1 MKTRNK
7 IIASILYLLAGY
19 IAFFICI
26 KKLYFINFSYD
37 LLLLFTIFNIFVLCH
52 LFIDLRKMYNFI
64 YQKRYLIGLIVLSF
78 LVIGKYNGS
87 SIEIWNDYIQPE
99 YKLNNSIILGIP
111 RGIRSD
117 EWLVSTPLN
126 LTQET
131 KLVNNSSNNEIL
143 GAHNNLVTL
152 YPNLPSKD
160 ISILSTP
167 NNIGYLFLDS
177 ERAYSLSW
185 YLPYFILFFA
195 TFEMFMI
202 ITKKN
207 KIYSLVGAI
216 LISLSPVIG
225 WWQSA
230 NIPAYGALAIVLFYY
245 FVMEEKWLK
254 KLFLSILF
262 GYTGYLYIM
271 CMYPAW
277 QVPYAYVYLILLIW
291 IIATNYKKIHKTDFL
306 YLLPVLMIIAVPL
319 IVIFKQNYDVLT
331 VMNSTVYPG
340 ERMSTG
346 GGEWR
351 TLFTYILDIFYPYK
365 RHLSNPCELAQYL
378 SLYPLPII
386 YSIYLMIKN
395 KKKDLFLI
403 LSNIVLISLS
413 IWIFFPL
420 PKIISRLTLIYMSTE
435 NRAQVAIGYLS
446 IIEIIYILNYYE
458 NNNKNHLFNIKKAI
472 ISLIITILTIKISN
486 NIINIYYP
494 GYVNLLTS
502 LICLVIFGLIMYLFI
517 LNNKKTNSTLC
528 IIFVFV
534 SVVSSILISPI
545 NKGLTIFYNKPISKE
560 INKLV
565 NENSNSIFM
574 SVDESITTA
583 NYLAVNGAKTI
594 NTTNYIPN
602 LDLYHK
608 LDPELKYNDVYN
620 RYEHIAIKLVDRE
633 TKFELVQADCIRI
646 ELNKADI
653 CKMNVDYLAYNGT
666 DTSNLSEY
674 QEIYSEYNFHLFK
687 TNCKVRDS

>member
-1 MKTRNK
+1 MKNSCK
-7 IIASILYLLAGY
+7 IIISILYLLFGY
-19 IAFFICI
+19 IAFFLCI
-26 KKLYFINFSYD
+26 KRFYFINFSYD
-37 LLLLFTIFNIFVLCH
+37 LLLFFTIFNIFILCH
-52 LFIDLRKMYNFI
+52 LFIDLKKMYDFI
-64 YQKRYLIGLIVLSF
+64 YQKRYIIGLIVLSF

-87 SIEIWNDYIQPE
+87 SIELWNDIIQPE
-99 YKLNNSIILGIP
+99 YKLNNTVIFGIP

-131 KLVNNSSNNEIL
+131 MLVNNSSNNEIL
-143 GAHNNLVTL
+143 GAHSNLVTL

-177 ERAYSLSW
+177 ERAFSLSW
-185 YLPYFILFFA
+185 YLPYFILFFS

-202 ITKKN
+202 LTKKH
-207 KIYSLVGAI
+207 KLYSLVGAI

-245 FVMEEKWLK
+245 FIIADKWSK
-254 KLFLSILF
+254 KLFLSMIF
-262 GYTGYLYIM
+262 GYTGFLYIM

-291 IIATNYKKIHKTDFL
+291 IIAINSKKIYKSDFL
-306 YLLPVLMIIAVPL
+306 YLIPILLVIIIPMII
-319 IVIFKQNYDVLT
+319 IFKQNNYVLS

-351 TLFTYILDIFYPYK
+351 TLFTYVLDIFYPYK

-378 SLYPLPII
+378 SLYPIPII

-403 LSNIVLISLS
+403 LSNIVLICLS

-420 PKIISRLTLIYMSTE
+420 PKIISKLTLIYMSTE
-435 NRAQVAIGYLS
+435 NRAQVAVGYLS

-458 NNNKNHLFNIKKAI
+458 NVTKNNFFNLKKII
-472 ISLIITILTIKISN
+472 ISLIITIITIKISN

-502 LICLVIFGLIMYLFI
+502 LICLIIYGIVIYLFI
-517 LNNKKTNSTLC
+517 SNNKKTNTLLC
-528 IIFVFV
+528 IIFVFI

-545 NKGLTIFYNKPISKE
+545 NKGLSIFYNKPISKK
-560 INKLV
+560 INELV
-565 NENSNSIFM
+565 KDNSDSIFM
-574 SVDESITTA
+574 SVDGSITTA
-583 NYLAVNGAKTI
+583 NYLAVNGARTI

-620 RYEHIAIKLVDRE
+620 RYEHIAIKLIDEE
-633 TKFELVQADCIRI
+633 TTFYLVQADCIRI

-653 CKMNVDYLAYNGT
+653 CKIGADYLAYNGT
-666 DTSNLSEY
+666 DISNLNEY
-674 QEIYSEYNFHLFK
+674 QEIYDGYNFHLFK
-687 TNCKVRDS
+687 TNCNTRDS

>member
-1 MKTRNK
+1 MKIKNK
-7 IIASILYLLAGY
+7 ITLSILYLLIAH
-19 IAFFICI
+19 IAFFLCI
-26 KKLYFINFSYD
+26 KRFYFLNFSYD
-37 LLLLFTIFNIFVLCH
+37 LLLLFTIFNIFALCH
-52 LFIDLRKMYNFI
+52 LFIDLKSMYDFI
-64 YQKRYLIGLIVLSF
+64 YKKRYLIGLIVLTF

-99 YKLNNSIILGIP
+99 YSVKNSVILGIP

-126 LTQET
+126 LSQET
-131 KLVNNSSNNEIL
+131 KLVNNSSINKIL
-143 GAHNNLVTL
+143 GAHDNLVTL

-195 TFEMFMI
+195 SFEMFMI
-202 ITKKN
+202 LTKKN
-207 KIYSLVGAI
+207 KLYSLTGAV

-230 NIPAYGALAIVLFYY
+230 NIPAYGTLAIVLFYY
-245 FVMEEKWLK
+245 FIIADNWLK
-254 KLFLSILF
+254 KLFLSLIF

-291 IIATNYKKIHKTDFL
+291 IITTNKAKIHKTDFL
-306 YLLPVLMIIAVPL
+306 YLIPVIATITIPMII
-319 IVIFKQNYDVLT
+319 IFKQNYEVLT
-331 VMNSTVYPG
+331 IMNSTVYPG

-351 TLFTYILDIFYPYK
+351 TLFTYVLDIFYPYK
-365 RHLSNPCELAQYL
+365 RHLSNPCELSQYL
-378 SLYPLPII
+378 SLYPVPII
-386 YSIYLMIKN
+386 YSIYIMIKN

-413 IWIFFPL
+413 IWVIFPL
-420 PKIISRLTLIYMSTE
+420 PRIISRLTLIYMSTE
-435 NRAQVAIGYLS
+435 NRVQVAIGYLS
-446 IIEIIYILNYYE
+446 IIEMIYLLNNYETKNKDNIFNLKNIIIA
-458 NNNKNHLFNIKKAI
+458 F
-472 ISLIITILTIKISN
+472 ITIIITIKISN

-494 GYVNLLTS
+494 GYVNLMTS
-502 LICLVIFGLIMYLFI
+502 LICLIIFGTVIYLFI
-517 LNNKKTNSTLC
+517 SNNKQSNFPLC
-528 IIFVFV
+528 LILIFISFV
-534 SVVSSILISPI
+534 SCILISPI
-545 NKGLTIFYNKPISKE
+545 NKGLAIFYNKPISKE

-565 NENSNSIFM
+565 DKNSNSVFM

-602 LDLYHK
+602 LELYHK
-608 LDPELKYNDVYN
+608 LDPELRYDDVYN
-620 RYEHIAIKLVDRE
+620 RYEHIAIKLVDE
-633 TKFELVQADCIRI
+633 PTTFHLVQADCIRI

-653 CKMNVDYLAYNGT
+653 CKMGVDYLAYNGT
-666 DTSNLSEY
+666 DISNFKEY
-674 QEIYSEYNFHLFK
+674 REIYNEYNFHLFK
-687 TNCKVRDS
+687 TNCKTRDS